1 VKRLW
6 TALFVGGVLAVAS
19 SAAFAQRYVPPSG
32 NGTTG
37 TTGTTGTAGTS
48 STPATHN
55 PDPFGLTLAA
65 SGTAAA
71 VGYVMRR
78 KRAAS

>member
-1 VKRLW
+1 VKPLRTTL
-6 TALFVGGVLAVAS
+6 TIAGLLAVVG
-19 SAAFAQRYVPPSG
+19 SAAFAQRYTPPSG
-32 NGTTG
+32 TTGGTTG
-37 TTGTTGTAGTS
+37 GTTAAPATT
-48 STPATHN
+48 TPATHN

-78 KRAAS
+78 KHATA